1 MTIQAVTFLEVIDM
15 RWALFSVATFP
26 ATWAL
31 MLFWNT
37 LGMRLDYWGTFPLG
51 ASTVLLIGALASVMS
66 MTVDQVES
74 GPGDSPAEGE
84 PLSP

>member
-1 MTIQAVTFLEVIDM
+1 MM
-15 RWALFSVATFP
+15 RWVVLSLATFP

-37 LGMRLDYWGTFPLG
+37 LGMRLDYWDTFPLG
-51 ASTVLLIGALASVMS
+51 AASVLLMGALASVMS
-66 MTVDQVES
+66 MTVDPVDT

>member
-1 MTIQAVTFLEVIDM
+1 LEVIDM
-15 RWALFSVATFP
+15 RWVLFALATFP
-26 ATWAL
+26 ATWVL

-37 LGMRLDYWGTFPLG
+37 LGMRLDYWDTFPLG
-51 ASTVLLIGALASVMS
+51 SASILLIGALASVMS
-66 MTVDQVES
+66 MTVDPVEP